1 MRSAI
6 VTGASGGIG
15 SAIAAMLHEEGFA
28 LTLVGRDPGKLS
40 AVAAAISAV
49 PGQPVAYLAGSL
61 AEEGFLDTIVED
73 HAGRH
78 GSVDLLVNNAGVAG
92 NRAVGDITAEFL
104 DEQLAVNVRAVILL
118 TSKCLPLLKEAVRQ
132 HKSAQVVNIASNA
145 GKRGEATL
153 SSYSATKFA
162 VVGFT
167 ESLHDELSTAGIK
180 ATAICPGL
188 VDTRMADDYRDTV
201 RSDEMI
207 APGDIAEVI
216 RMTTRVS
223 RSCVVP
229 EVVLLRPIEWL
240 QPPGA

>member
-1 MRSAI
+1 MRNAI

-28 LTLVGRDPGKLS
+28 LTLVGRDPDKLA
-40 AVAAAISAV
+40 AVAAAVSET
-49 PGQPVAYLAGSL
+49 PGQPVHYLAGSL
-61 AEEGFLDTIVED
+61 AEEAFLDRIVEE
-73 HAGRH
+73 HGGRH
-78 GSVDLLVNNAGVAG
+78 GWLDLLVNNAGVAG

-118 TSKCLPLLKEAVRQ
+118 TSKSLPLLKEAVHQ

-188 VDTRMADDYRDTV
+188 VDTRMADDYRDSV

-207 APGDIAEVI
+207 APGDVAEVI